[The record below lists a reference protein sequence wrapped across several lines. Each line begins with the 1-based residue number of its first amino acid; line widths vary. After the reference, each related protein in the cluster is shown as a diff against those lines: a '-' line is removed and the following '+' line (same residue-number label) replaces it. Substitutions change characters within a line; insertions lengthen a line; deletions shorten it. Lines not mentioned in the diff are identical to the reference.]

1 MVLEEMRSRLIGA
14 LIGLA
19 RSTEGNEHLVNDGTA
34 SLVLAGLRAAASEDD
49 AGMEEMLRLVTEE
62 KRRMVPDCF
71 YCACPC
77 GRTSDYD
84 LSQLQKLPED
94 LHRLKMQILTA
105 ITDAAASSNGYRRSQ
120 QEVFYLSLFAV
131 GMEDWDADQL
141 RTVLQRA
148 ENLKK

>member
-1 MVLEEMRSRLIGA
+1 MVREEMRSRLIGA

-19 RSTEGNEHLVNDGTA
+19 RATEGNEHLVNEGTA
-34 SLVLAGLRAAASEDD
+34 KLVMEGLCAARSADT
-49 AGMEEMLRLVTEE
+49 AGMEQMLPRITEE

-77 GRTSDYD
+77 GRTSDYNMTW
-84 LSQLQKLPED
+84 LKKLPED
-94 LHRLKMQILTA
+94 LRQLKLQILET
-105 ITDAAASSNGYRRSQ
+105 ITDAAEHSKAYSGSDH
-120 QEVFYLSLFAV
+120 EVFYLALFAV